1 MVAAVR
7 VHAFGGPE
15 QMVYEDVEI
24 GAPGR
29 GEVRIRQH
37 AIGLNY
43 TDVYARKGRP
53 GMQPPLTLGA
63 EGAGEIAAVGE
74 GVSGFKRGDRVA
86 YTGGLG
92 AYAAERLYPADR
104 VFKLPDAIS
113 YEQAAAMILKGMT
126 AWYLVRRTY
135 EVKPGTV
142 LLLHAAAGGV
152 GVILSQWAKH
162 LGGQVIGTVGSADK
176 AATARTNGCD
186 HVILYR
192 SEDFVAR
199 VKQITGG
206 KLCHVVYDGVGQ
218 ATYPGSVDCLRPR
231 GMLVAFGN
239 ASGAIQN
246 FDVNALGPKGSLFV
260 TRPMLPNY
268 IETREELLTAA
279 NDLFAVVTSGA
290 VKIPVTRTYALRD
303 AAQAHRDLEARATTG
318 SCILVP

>member
-176 AATARTNGCD
+176 AAIARTNGCD

-246 FDVNALGPKGSLFV
+246 FDVNALGSKGSLFV

>member
-246 FDVNALGPKGSLFV
+246 FDVNALGSKGSLFV

>member
-206 KLCHVVYDGVGQ
+206 RLCHVVYDGVGQ